1 MIRLGK
7 INSKLRLA
15 RPQSLSRIQLSG
27 TDWILH
33 LDVASFA
40 MSMRRGRGCV
50 FVYFAIGV
58 FAGDEM
64 LGCFSKD
71 SPRPLTSS

>member
-1 MIRLGK
+1 M
-7 INSKLRLA
+7 
-15 RPQSLSRIQLSG
+15 
-27 TDWILH
+27 LH

-40 MSMRRGRGCV
+40 MSMRRGRGGV

-64 LGCFSKD
+64 LGCFF
-71 SPRPLTSS
+71 